1 MLSLESPPK
10 ARRKGN
16 RTMAIPLTS
25 TKGSPETQLAMK
37 GGAEPLPGQPSP
49 EKDDESKKKSPSVT
63 GGAH

>member
-1 MLSLESPPK
+1 
-10 ARRKGN
+10 
-16 RTMAIPLTS
+16 MAIPLTS